1 MYTSRIITSTAITRF
16 RTPPRISRLLIW
28 ALLRNERQREHD
40 QEYHHQNSDDQVESP
55 THRLAPSYAVA
66 TWPQYIPCGTPAKQK
81 GLRNATSHG
90 SGRPNRP
97 RDQGASKGKDRTYSR
112 TTPGSPQMAAGHIQ
126 RLSARIEQM
135 EETKR
140 TDYVPAQPL
149 RTARSIENEKA
160 APRKER
166 RPVRDADA
174 TSLTTSC
181 RPCRLASR
189 ALPPR
194 ARPPPRRW

>member
-1 MYTSRIITSTAITRF
+1 MMYTSRIITSTAITRF
-16 RTPPRISRLLIW
+16 STPPRISRLLIW

-55 THRLAPSYAVA
+55 THRLAPSYSVA
-66 TWPQYIPCGTPAKQK
+66 TWPQYIPSGTPAKPK
-81 GLRNATSHG
+81 GLRN
-90 SGRPNRP
+90 
-97 RDQGASKGKDRTYSR
+97 
-112 TTPGSPQMAAGHIQ
+112 
-126 RLSARIEQM
+126 
-135 EETKR
+135 
-140 TDYVPAQPL
+140 
-149 RTARSIENEKA
+149 ARSIENERA